1 MNCGTCVIFFIVLSY
16 DEKYKLN
23 IQYAACFV
31 HMSGKQVVL
40 QAIFRNYD
48 LKRPCLA
55 TLDTK
60 FSKMPFL

>member
-1 MNCGTCVIFFIVLSY
+1 MNYGTCMTFFIVISY
-16 DEKYKLN
+16 DKKYQLN
-23 IQYAACFV
+23 IQYTACFV
-31 HMSGKQVVL
+31 HMSGKKVLL

-60 FSKMPFL
+60 FSKIPFV